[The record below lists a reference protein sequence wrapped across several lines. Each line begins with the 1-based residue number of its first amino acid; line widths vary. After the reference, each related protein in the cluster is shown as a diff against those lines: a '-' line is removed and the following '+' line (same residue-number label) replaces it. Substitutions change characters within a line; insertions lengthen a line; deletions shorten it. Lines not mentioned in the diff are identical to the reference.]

1 VQRRPLDAQR
11 LPLHLRRLS
20 NANGPFRK
28 IRWLIEA
35 ISLSGGNWLFLAD
48 VNPLIPAPSWLDSGD
63 TAWQLTAATFVGLQS
78 LPGLAILY
86 GGLVKKKWAL
96 NSTVMCFYAFAA
108 VLVVWMLWG
117 YNMAFGAPAL
127 IPGPA
132 FLQATVGIPHPAMGP
147 EFEIGQS
154 TIPLAAGGLPDLHFP
169 GSAMIFFQFVFAAIT
184 PLLIAGSVLGRM
196 NFKAWMVFVP
206 VWSSIVYSVGAFM
219 IWGGGWVSQL
229 GAVDY
234 SGGYV
239 IHLAAGVSGF
249 VAAAVVGPRLLEDR
263 QDFEPNNLIM
273 AFAGAG
279 ILWLGWN
286 GFNGGDPYF
295 ANADAA
301 AAVLNTNIATAVA
314 LLAWLILDM
323 WAIGKPNGVS
333 MINGMITG
341 LVGITPAAGYVDGW
355 GAVAIGLGA
364 GIIAWL
370 SLNKLGQLP
379 ILKRVDDTLG
389 VLHTHGVAGLIGG
402 LMVGL
407 VANPNMIEYLSTD
420 KTGKVSAVSVSGLF
434 YGGGFA
440 QLSHQAVA
448 ALVIIVFDAVMTF
461 VILKLIGLVIPLR
474 ASSPEMEGGDLAI
487 HGVDPMP
494 VYIPT
499 PGIRPPSVGGA
510 PAG

>member
-1 VQRRPLDAQR
+1 M
-11 LPLHLRRLS
+11 
-20 NANGPFRK
+20 
-28 IRWLIEA
+28 
-35 ISLSGGNWLFLAD
+35 FLAAA
-48 VNPLIPAPSWLDSGD
+48 NPLVPAPTWLDSGD

-86 GGLVKKKWAL
+86 GGIVKKKWAL
-96 NSTVMCFYAFAA
+96 NSAVMCFYAFAA
-108 VLVVWMLWG
+108 VLVVWMLWA
-117 YNMAFGAPAL
+117 YNMSFGNPV
-127 IPGPA
+127 PGPGILGG
-132 FLQATVGIPHPAMGP
+132 FIGIPHPAMGP

-196 NFKAWMVFVP
+196 NFKAWMIFVP
-206 VWSSIVYSVGAFM
+206 VWSSIVYSAGAFM
-219 IWGGGWVSQL
+219 IWGGGWVAQA

-263 QDFEPNNLIM
+263 QDFEPNNMIM

-314 LLAWLILDM
+314 MLCWLILDM

-333 MINGMITG
+333 MINGLITG
-341 LVGITPAAGYVDGW
+341 LVGITPGAGYVDGW
-355 GAVAIGLGA
+355 GAMFVGVVASV
-364 GIIAWL
+364 IAWI
-370 SLNKLGQLP
+370 SLNRIGQMAF
-379 ILKRVDDTLG
+379 IKRVDDTLG

-402 LMVGL
+402 LSVGL
-407 VANPNMIEYLSTD
+407 VANPNMIEYLSND
-420 KTGKVSAVSVSGLF
+420 KSGKVSAVSVGGWF
-434 YGGGFA
+434 YGAGPM
-440 QLSHQAVA
+440 QLVHQAEA
-448 ALVIIVFDAVMTF
+448 AAVIIVYDAIMTF
-461 VILKLIGLVIPLR
+461 VVLKLISFIVPLR

-487 HGVDPMP
+487 HGMDPMP
-494 VYIPT
+494 IYVPT
-499 PGIRPPSVGGA
+499 PGVLPPAAGGA
-510 PAG
+510 PAS